1 MSCADSP
8 RPVFLWGNHHVRQR
22 RGAVLVLAA
31 FLLVLM
37 MMMLAF
43 SVDLG
48 YLSNMHAELERAT
61 DASALAGAGVL
72 VDGADQ
78 VELQAFRVFA
88 ANPVAG
94 PLFAEE
100 DQWVLSAQ
108 EDWQQRLG
116 ELMAEHR
123 DTHQFEV
130 QVGHWDPDTKTFTQS
145 DVLPSTVRVA
155 ATYANAP
162 LFFAEAWRPMELV
175 YEEGGESHE
184 EPVPINLTVE
194 AIARYQPR
202 DIALVLDFSG
212 SMNDDSELKRI
223 SWDGTNR
230 EIIEEGLQQIYEDLD
245 SPSYGSLPFEPQ
257 FVTLVGEPPSD
268 PSLPQITVEFR
279 SYDVYVT
286 STKDLS
292 NVVMEFS
299 DGTTEKIEDLSS
311 PTGAFR
317 GTGGNYNKRI
327 VKVWVKSGSNDSGDG
342 PGYGERFEDD
352 YDAIKAFFGLDSVDY
367 PYPSGSWDSFIYY
380 VKTNYNVKR
389 AGYCRKYGFMTLINY
404 WLESRPR
411 YSQTPDLW
419 KVTAQPV
426 TAVKDSTGVF
436 MDYIQE
442 VDTEDRVALVVYNS
456 PSEDALVEHNL
467 TEDFDLIEDT
477 VQHRQ
482 AAHHNNMTNIG
493 AGIYEARL
501 ELDANARTGSFKMI
515 VLMTDGIANR
525 PDNARDYALGQA
537 DLAAERNYPIVTISL
552 GSGADTS
559 LMQQIADRTGGLHF
573 NIPGMQGITDYEE
586 QLLEVFRR
594 IADHRP
600 LLLVK

>member
-1 MSCADSP
+1 
-8 RPVFLWGNHHVRQR
+8 
-22 RGAVLVLAA
+22 VLAA

-48 YLSNMHAELERAT
+48 YLSNMHAELKRAT
-61 DASALAGAGVL
+61 DAAALAGAGVL
-72 VDGADQ
+72 VDGTDQ

-116 ELMAEHR
+116 ELLSAHR
-123 DTHQFEV
+123 DTHQFEI

-145 DVLPSTVRVA
+145 DVLPSTVRVV
-155 ATYANAP
+155 TRYANAP

-175 YEEGGESHE
+175 HEEGGESHE
-184 EPVPINLTVE
+184 EPVPINLAVE

-223 SWDGTNR
+223 GWDGTNR
-230 EIIEEGLQQIYEDLD
+230 EIVEEGLQQIYEELD

-257 FVTLVGEPPSD
+257 FVTLVGEPPST
-268 PSLPQITVEFR
+268 SEMPQITVEFR

-286 STKDLS
+286 STKELS
-292 NVVMEFS
+292 NVVMEFEG
-299 DGTTEKIEDLSS
+299 GTTERIEDLSS

-317 GTGGNYNKRI
+317 GTGDNYNKRI

-367 PYPSGSWDSFIYY
+367 PYPSGSWNSFIYY

-389 AGYCRKYGFMTLINY
+389 AGYRRKYGFMTLSNY

-436 MDYIQE
+436 MDYIRE
-442 VDTEDRVALVVYNS
+442 VDTEDRVALVIYNS
-456 PSEDALVEHNL
+456 PSENALVEHNL
-467 TEDFDLIEDT
+467 TEDFDLIEDS

-482 AAHHNNMTNIG
+482 AAHYNNMTNIG
-493 AGIYEARL
+493 AGIHEAWL

-525 PDNARDYALGQA
+525 PDNARAYALEQA